1 MAKTFVEKI
10 LGGNAG
16 SIVNASP
23 DFVLS
28 HDNTSAI
35 IKKFEKTGAKK
46 VAHPEKC
53 VIIIDHVVPAALEKH
68 ALNHKI
74 VREWVTEQGIENFFD
89 VGRGICH
96 QVLPEEGFALP
107 GKIIV
112 GADSHTTTHGA
123 FGAFSCGIG
132 RSEVA
137 CLWALDELWFR
148 IPETIRILINGEL
161 PEGAYAKDV
170 VLYITGKIGSDG
182 ALYKSIEFSGST
194 VEGFSIDSRMVLT
207 NVAAEMGAKNAWILP
222 DEVTFNYL
230 KDRAREEFEVIIS
243 DHDANIE
250 KKIEFNVQGL
260 TPQIAVPHEVDNVH
274 PVEEYAGMKFNEGF
288 IGTCTNGRLEDLEIA
303 ARLLKG
309 KKISPDVRMIVIPAS
324 RTVYSEAARKG
335 YLEIF
340 SEAGAQVLSPGC
352 GPCLGAHMGV
362 LAPGEKALSTANR
375 NFKGRMGSSL
385 GEIYLASPATVAIS
399 CVKGEVTDP
408 RVEV

>member
-1 MAKTFVEKI
+1 
-10 LGGNAG
+10 
-16 SIVNASP
+16 
-23 DFVLS
+23 
-28 HDNTSAI
+28 
-35 IKKFEKTGAKK
+35 
-46 VAHPEKC
+46 
-53 VIIIDHVVPAALEKH
+53 
-68 ALNHKI
+68 
-74 VREWVTEQGIENFFD
+74 
-89 VGRGICH
+89 
-96 QVLPEEGFALP
+96 
-107 GKIIV
+107 
-112 GADSHTTTHGA
+112 
-123 FGAFSCGIG
+123 
-132 RSEVA
+132 
-137 CLWALDELWFR
+137 
-148 IPETIRILINGEL
+148 
-161 PEGAYAKDV
+161 
-170 VLYITGKIGSDG
+170 
-182 ALYKSIEFSGST
+182 
-194 VEGFSIDSRMVLT
+194 MVLT

-230 KDRAREEFEVIIS
+230 KDRAREEFEVITS

-250 KKIEFNVQGL
+250 KKIEFNVKDL

-324 RTVYSEAARKG
+324 RTIYSEAARKG

-375 NFKGRMGSSL
+375 NFKGRMGSTE

-408 RVEV
+408 REVI